1 MQIFVMA
8 LFFLL
13 TWQFAQFA
21 LLLHSI
27 GLFGMAIL
35 KLLNSD
41 QVYFRQTLFV
51 HFINNSLYIKC
62 NMLSKSSKRE
72 LGFVHYIKKFTMSR
86 FIISR
91 FECIF
96 VLFFQ
101 VSKIMF
107 VQFCSIICV
116 WYLQYYQSMIIN
128 SLAVSFIPLAIL
140 SLQSQS
146 SSSEGAD
153 PKIWRTNSIFK
164 NLNIIFVRSSLVL
177 LGSLALNMTLK
188 TFMNQ
193 TADNHI
199 FTFVASWFGYSDIT
213 DFDTRLYH
221 CLAIFKPL
229 SLTMYKTLCSNGALP
244 IYVIYMS
251 LQAIFLVLTV
261 FKLWYVKEKQ
271 EPPVQTAVTKT
282 ENNAD
287 KNKKIIVVEEEKS
300 LVQRLYDH
308 DQCQFMVTMDKSAE
322 HTYHIGMYI

>member
-1 MQIFVMA
+1 M
-8 LFFLL
+8 
-13 TWQFAQFA
+13 FA
-21 LLLHSI
+21 
-27 GLFGMAIL
+27 
-35 KLLNSD
+35 
-41 QVYFRQTLFV
+41 
-51 HFINNSLYIKC
+51 
-62 NMLSKSSKRE
+62 
-72 LGFVHYIKKFTMSR
+72 
-86 FIISR
+86 
-91 FECIF
+91 
-96 VLFFQ
+96 
-101 VSKIMF
+101 
-107 VQFCSIICV
+107 QFCSIICV

-128 SLAVSFIPLAIL
+128 SLVVSFIPLAIL

-146 SSSEGAD
+146 TSSEGAD

-261 FKLWYVKEKQ
+261 FKLWYVKDKQ
-271 EPPVQTAVTKT
+271 EPPVQAAVTKA
-282 ENNAD
+282 ESNAD
-287 KNKKIIVVEEEKS
+287 KNKKIVVVEEEKS

-308 DQCQFMVTMDKSAE
+308 DECQFMVTMDKSAE
-322 HTYHIGMYI
+322 HTYHIGMYICIPKYNIGMAIDIRGCPFFEKFNLSSTCKRYM

>member
-1 MQIFVMA
+1 M
-8 LFFLL
+8 
-13 TWQFAQFA
+13 FA
-21 LLLHSI
+21 
-27 GLFGMAIL
+27 
-35 KLLNSD
+35 
-41 QVYFRQTLFV
+41 
-51 HFINNSLYIKC
+51 
-62 NMLSKSSKRE
+62 
-72 LGFVHYIKKFTMSR
+72 
-86 FIISR
+86 
-91 FECIF
+91 
-96 VLFFQ
+96 
-101 VSKIMF
+101 
-107 VQFCSIICV
+107 QFCSIICV

-146 SSSEGAD
+146 TSSEGAD

-164 NLNIIFVRSSLVL
+164 NLNIIFVRCSLVL

-261 FKLWYVKEKQ
+261 FKLWYVKDKQ
-271 EPPVQTAVTKT
+271 EPPVQTAVTKA
-282 ENNAD
+282 ESNAD
-287 KNKKIIVVEEEKS
+287 KNKKIVVVEEEKS

-308 DQCQFMVTMDKSAE
+308 DECQFMVTMDKSAE
-322 HTYHIGMYI
+322 HTYHIGMYICIPKYNISMAIDIRGCPFFEKFNLSSTCKRYNRKDLDTLSKKYIIIYVCSIHIYMVCSCGR